1 MIYTITLNPSI
12 DYTVHLDSFTPGI
25 TNRTT
30 NEEYHIGGKGIN
42 VSCILSELGIKSKAI
57 GFTAGF
63 TGKAIEEELEAK
75 GIETDFIRL
84 KDGISR
90 INIKLK
96 AKEESEINSQ
106 GPHINDEEF
115 DMLLR
120 KIDMISNG
128 DTLVIAGSI
137 PNTMPDNSYER
148 ILERL
153 KGRDVRIVIDA
164 AKNLLVDSL
173 KYKPFLIKPNKQELS
188 EIFGTEITSDT
199 VIEECAGKL
208 KNMGAKN
215 VIVSLGGSGAVLFD
229 ENAHIYKSGVLNE
242 RVISTVG
249 SGDSMVAGF
258 IAGYEKTNDYSYAF
272 TLGTACG
279 NATAFS
285 SGLATR
291 EKIDEILNKLQSK

>member
-12 DYTVHLDSFTPGI
+12 DYTVCLDSFTPGM

-30 NEEYHIGGKGIN
+30 DEEYHIGGKGIN
-42 VSCILSELGIKSKAI
+42 VSCILSELGIKNKAV

-63 TGKAIEEELEAK
+63 TGDAIEQELRLK

-84 KDGISR
+84 KEGISR

-96 AKEESEINSQ
+96 AGEESEINCQ
-106 GPHINDEEF
+106 GPHISDEEF
-115 DMLLR
+115 NMLLH
-120 KIDMISNG
+120 KTDMISDG
-128 DTLVIAGSI
+128 DTLVIAGSV
-137 PNTMPDNSYER
+137 PKKLSDNSYEK

-153 KGRDVRIVIDA
+153 RGRNIHIIIDA
-164 AKNLLVDSL
+164 AKKLLVNSL

-188 EIFGTEITSDT
+188 EVFGMEITSETDL
-199 VIEECAGKL
+199 EDCAEKL

-229 ENAHIYKSGVLNE
+229 ETGRKHRSGVLNE

-285 SGLATR
+285 DGLATR
-291 EKIDEILNKLQSK
+291 EKIDEILSKLQSK